1 MKFYKI
7 CSIIKRSDEC
17 PALMIINKVFLMF
30 KKKPHKTR
38 YDKTNKKAVLKCSIC
53 TGEQVAGFKDIYT
66 GHFDEIMLIRDAADL
81 DAFMEMYDVAVI
93 SKEY

>member
-1 MKFYKI
+1 
-7 CSIIKRSDEC
+7 
-17 PALMIINKVFLMF
+17 MF

-53 TGEQVAGFKDIYT
+53 TGEQVAGFKDIST
-66 GHFDEIMLIRDAADL
+66 GHSDEIMLIRDAADL
-81 DAFMEMYDVAVI
+81 DAFMEMYDVAAI